1 MNKNLSQ
8 LFEES
13 SYEMMFDSRFK
24 DSVANIRKCS
34 QIDDSLPV
42 KYVSQLYDSKLS
54 HKVTT
59 SAQPSHKSSMVK
71 DKKFEDH
78 SLEILVQ
85 KFLEKDKQESQPVK
99 PVFDYAA
106 KPPKVDEP

>member
-1 MNKNLSQ
+1 
-8 LFEES
+8 
-13 SYEMMFDSRFK
+13 
-24 DSVANIRKCS
+24 
-34 QIDDSLPV
+34 
-42 KYVSQLYDSKLS
+42 
-54 HKVTT
+54 
-59 SAQPSHKSSMVK
+59 MVK

-106 KPPKVDEP
+106 KPPKVDEPWTK